1 MDKTYINLNIGER
14 IEVIYE
20 NSQRGFEF
28 IAEESPFSP
37 LKIEMCL
44 KALKGDL
51 YCSKYAIVKS
61 H

>member
-20 NSQRGFEF
+20 NSQTGFEF

-37 LKIEMCL
+37 LKIKMCL
-44 KALKGDL
+44 KALEGDL